1 MLFAPTR
8 TESRP
13 MVITPARRGVKGLFQ
28 RVYLA
33 LLVLFGRK
41 IPLMSIETSDSPRR
55 GESVLP
61 TEPLDLPAPTRDD
74 E

>member
-13 MVITPARRGVKGLFQ
+13 MAVLAARRGLKGLFQ

-33 LLVLFGRK
+33 LLVLFNRK

-55 GESVLP
+55 GESVLSA
-61 TEPLDLPAPTRDD
+61 EPLDLTAPTRDD